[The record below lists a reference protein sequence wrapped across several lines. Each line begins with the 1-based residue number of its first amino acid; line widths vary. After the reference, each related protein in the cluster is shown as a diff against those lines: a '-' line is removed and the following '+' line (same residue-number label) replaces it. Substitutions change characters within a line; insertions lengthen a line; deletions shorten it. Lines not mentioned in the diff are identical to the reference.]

1 MQRATGKHQA
11 ELSEFC
17 GRMGERIERAKRV
30 KDTTR
35 RPTEPTN
42 LGLSAAAVIVM
53 MKHLESLLSSVLIQ
67 MVSDDCRSSQL
78 RRY

>member
-1 MQRATGKHQA
+1 
-11 ELSEFC
+11 
-17 GRMGERIERAKRV
+17 MGERIERAKRV

-53 MKHLESLLSSVLIQ
+53 MKHLESLLSSVLSKCR
-67 MVSDDCRSSQL
+67 VSTEVHN
-78 RRY
+78 